1 MQDGY
6 ICNGKIIGKIGI
18 ALKEIE
24 MKKILLILTL
34 IFILPNIFA
43 QTANI
48 KVMSYNIRCG
58 YCEDSSDV
66 NNWSKRK
73 YLVAYLIKTHNP
85 DLIGLQEAEKFQVID
100 LIEML
105 DEYDWYGVS
114 REDGK
119 EGGEST
125 AILYRKKRFVTEEKI
140 TLWLSETPL
149 IVSKGWDAMF
159 KRTVTV
165 IKFKDLLSSN
175 EFYYFNTHF
184 DHVGEIART
193 ESSRLLIN
201 EIDKY
206 STNYPVLLTGDFNY
220 KSDSPGYQIITEK
233 LYDAQFISGNQ
244 NREDNISFNGFGKEI
259 QPDNKIDFIFV
270 NEKTK
275 VLNHTIDTT
284 TFNGL
289 YPSDHYPVI
298 ANILL
303 K

>member
-1 MQDGY
+1 MR
-6 ICNGKIIGKIGI
+6 K
-18 ALKEIE
+18 
-24 MKKILLILTL
+24 LLLVLTFVFL
-34 IFILPNIFA
+34 IPNVFA
-43 QTANI
+43 QTENI
-48 KVMSYNIRCG
+48 KVMTYNIRCG

-73 YLVAYLIKTHNP
+73 YLAAYVIKNHNP
-85 DLIGLQEAEKFQVID
+85 DLISLQEAEMFQVKD

-125 AILYRKKRFVTEEKI
+125 AILYRKKRFIPKEKQ

-159 KRTVTV
+159 KRIVTI
-165 IKFKDLLSSN
+165 IKLKDLVSSK
-175 EFYYFNTHF
+175 EFYYLNTHF
-184 DHVGEIART
+184 DHIGETART

-201 EIDKY
+201 EIGKY
-206 STNYPVLLTGDFNY
+206 SMDFPIILSGDFNY
-220 KSDSPGYQIITEK
+220 TSSSEGYKIITSK
-233 LYDAQFISGNQ
+233 LFDSKSVSKTENTGGN
-244 NREDNISFNGFGKEI
+244 ITFNGYRKDI

-270 NEKTK
+270 NDKTI

-298 ANILL
+298 ANIIF